1 MHGNLVLDKADRL
14 TAAREWFGDE
24 VRLTEPY
31 PGRPPLWIEPA
42 TEALQSD
49 PASVVRWVK
58 DHQDAVEKTLL
69 TFGAVVMRGFAVPDT
84 DDFAALMAPFE
95 TYSKGY
101 TAGTSERQA
110 IKGQV
115 MESTRTPD
123 DIYILLHQEMSYLPE
138 NPRGLAFYCKTPSTS
153 GGETVIGDM
162 RGLLEALPEE
172 LGRRFLE
179 KGVRYV
185 RNMRNRDVA
194 DWRADPTYHH
204 PAWQDRFATVDRAT
218 VEAQLRER
226 GADFR
231 WEDDGSLTFWT
242 ELPGFIHHPVTGER
256 LFFNQMVQQTKHR
269 VMFGGKPV
277 YEGPYGDS
285 LVRPHFIT
293 FSDGESLTDDEY
305 MAIHDELERRKV
317 AFAWQAGDVMILEN
331 KFTAHGRHPYQGT
344 RDIQVMLLG

>member
-1 MHGNLVLDKADRL
+1 MLGDLVSDKANRL
-14 TAAREWFGDE
+14 AAAREWFGGD
-24 VRLTEPY
+24 VRLTEPFA
-31 PGRPPLWIEPA
+31 GRPPLWIEPA
-42 TEALQSD
+42 AEALRSD
-49 PASVVRWVK
+49 PAVAARWMA
-58 DHQDAVEKTLL
+58 DHRGEVESSLL
-69 TFGAVVMRGFAVPDT
+69 GFGALVMRGFAVPDT

-138 NPRGLAFYCKTPSTS
+138 NPRGLAFYCKAPSPV
-153 GGETVIGDM
+153 GGETVIADM

-172 LGRRFLE
+172 LGRRFIE
-179 KGVRYV
+179 QGIRYV
-185 RNMRNRDVA
+185 RNMRNRNLD

-204 PAWQDRFATVDRAT
+204 PSWQDRLATESRALA
-218 VEAQLRER
+218 EAQLRER

-231 WEDDGSLTFWT
+231 WEDEGSLTFWT

-269 VMFGGKPV
+269 VMFGGRPV
-277 YEGPYGDS
+277 YEGPYGDA

-293 FSDGESLTDDEY
+293 FSDGTSLTDGEY
-305 MAIHDELERRKV
+305 MVIHNELERRKV
-317 AFAWQAGDVMILEN
+317 AFPWQAGDVMILEN
-331 KFTAHGRHPYQGT
+331 KFTAHGRHPYEGT
-344 RDIQVMLLG
+344 RDIQVILLG